1 MPDREIEFTIEF
13 VPGASPISIAPY
25 HMAPAELLEQ
35 KIQLSEYLGFRR
47 GSVMDDSRIYVKS
60 EEDHVQH

>member
-1 MPDREIEFTIEF
+1 MEELPGIVPDREIEFTIEF

-25 HMAPAELLEQ
+25 HMAPAELLER

-47 GSVMDDSRIYVKS
+47 GGVMYNVRI
-60 EEDHVQH
+60 